1 MNLPQNDQ
9 VNRNQSLLKSL
20 MQKVSIN
27 SLEDLSEVA
36 NVPELQIRRLLYGL
50 IYKLSVEN
58 SLKLAQVLQI
68 DLQKFITLFA
78 ETENADLQAEK
89 ITNQSAQGNRQND
102 LSWQQE
108 YQKLK
113 QELDEQQKNLQL
125 QFQQASLQV
134 IESWLIQWPTA
145 IAAIANNPGL
155 PAERLIPLVNPV
167 KELVANWGLTT
178 INEVGEELEYSPQ
191 FHELMTGLAET
202 GTMGKVRYVGYK
214 KGNEILYKAKVSPLA
229 ES

>member
-9 VNRNQSLLKSL
+9 FNRNQSFLNEL
-20 MQKVSIN
+20 MQKVSIA
-27 SLEDLSEVA
+27 SLEELSEVA

-68 DLQKFITLFA
+68 DLQKFITLFTEA
-78 ETENADLQAEK
+78 ENSDLPAENITE
-89 ITNQSAQGNRQND
+89 QSAQND
-102 LSWQQE
+102 RSWQQE

-113 QELDEQQKNLQL
+113 QEIAQQQENLQL
-125 QFQQASLQV
+125 QFQQDSLQV

-145 IAAIANNPGL
+145 IAAIANNPDL

-167 KELVANWGLTT
+167 KELIANWGLTT
-178 INEVGEELEYSPQ
+178 INSVGEETAFNPQ
-191 FHELMTGLAET
+191 LHELMTGSAEP
-202 GTMGKVRYVGYK
+202 GTMVKVRYVGYK
-214 KGNEILYKAKVSPLA
+214 KGNEILYKAKVSPL
-229 ES
+229 E

>member
-9 VNRNQSLLKSL
+9 FNHNQSSLNEL
-20 MQKVSIN
+20 MQKASIA

-68 DLQKFITLFA
+68 DLQKFITLFSEA
-78 ETENADLQAEK
+78 ANSDTPKEK
-89 ITNQSAQGNRQND
+89 INNQSDQQNR
-102 LSWQQE
+102 SWQQE
-108 YQKLK
+108 YQRLK
-113 QELDEQQKNLQL
+113 QEIAGQKETLQL
-125 QFQQASLQV
+125 QFQQDSLQV

-145 IAAIANNPGL
+145 IAAIAKNPDL

-167 KELVANWGLTT
+167 KELVTNWGLTT
-178 INEVGEELEYSPQ
+178 INSVGEKLAYNPQ
-191 FHELMTGLAET
+191 FHELMTGLAEP
-202 GTMGKVRYVGYK
+202 GAMVKVRYVGYK
-214 KGNEILYKAKVSPLA
+214 KGNEILYKAKVSPLE